1 MGETTKKLPNYE
13 QTVPKPGTSDLSL
26 EAFRSSCNSRTSN
39 AMTDAQNPLPASAQ
53 RVADAAK
60 QLGLDTKIVTMA
72 DSTRTAEE
80 AAAACGCEVG
90 QIVKSLVFRG
100 ADSGVPY
107 LLLVSGKNRVDEKKA
122 AKLIGEGLA
131 RPDAAY
137 VRGTTGFAIGGIPPF
152 GHAQPLKTYMD
163 ADLLT
168 YANVWTAA
176 GTPHCVMQLKPQDL
190 QAKTQAVTISVY

>member
-1 MGETTKKLPNYE
+1 
-13 QTVPKPGTSDLSL
+13 
-26 EAFRSSCNSRTSN
+26 
-39 AMTDAQNPLPASAQ
+39 MTDSQNPLPSSAR
-53 RVADAAK
+53 RVADAA
-60 QLGLDTKIVTMA
+60 QRLGLTPHIVTMA

-100 ADSGVPY
+100 ATSGTPY
-107 LLLVSGKNRVDEKKA
+107 LLLVSGKNRVNEQQATKV
-122 AKLIGEGLA
+122 IGEALA

-152 GHAQPLKTYMD
+152 GHAVPLKTYMD

-168 YANVWTAA
+168 YADVWTAA
-176 GTPHCVMQLKPQDL
+176 GTPHCVMRLNPQDL
-190 QAKTQAVTISVY
+190 QAKTSAMIIGVY